1 MRQSKVVTV
10 SIPPQLLKQAEK
22 LAQKEQRTKSEVVR
36 DALRLYL
43 NLQSDKGFRL
53 AVRERAKALQL
64 QNDDDIERVIDG
76 VRK

>member
-1 MRQSKVVTV
+1 MRQSKVVTF
-10 SIPPQLLKQAEK
+10 SIPPRLLKQAER

-43 NLQSDKGFRL
+43 NLQNDKGFRL

-64 QNDDDIERVIDG
+64 QTEEDIERVVDE

>member
-1 MRQSKVVTV
+1 MRQSKVVSV
-10 SIPPQLLKQAEK
+10 SIPPRLLREAEK
-22 LAQKEQRTKSEVVR
+22 LAQREQRTKSELVR

-53 AVRERAKALQL
+53 AVQQRARALQIESE
-64 QNDDDIERVIDG
+64 NDIERLVDE

>member
-10 SIPPQLLKQAEK
+10 SIPPRLLREAEK
-22 LAQKEQRTKSEVVR
+22 MARREQRTKSEVVR

-43 NLQSDKGFRL
+43 DLQSDRGFRR
-53 AVRERAKALQL
+53 AVRERAAALQIL
-64 QNDDDIERVIDG
+64 SEDDVERVVDE

>member
-10 SIPPQLLKQAEK
+10 SIPPRLLREAEK
-22 LAQKEQRTKSEVVR
+22 LAHKEQRTKSELVR

-53 AVRERAKALQL
+53 AVRQRARALQI
-64 QNDDDIERVIDG
+64 QGENDIERLVDE

>member
-10 SIPPQLLKQAEK
+10 SIPPKLLKQAER

-43 NLQSDKGFRL
+43 NLQNDKGFRV
-53 AVRERAKALQL
+53 AVRERSRALQL
-64 QNDDDIERVIDG
+64 QTEDDIERVVDA

>member
-10 SIPPQLLKQAEK
+10 SMPPRLLRDTEK
-22 LAQKEQRTKSEVVR
+22 LAKREQRTKSELMR

-43 NLQSDKGFRL
+43 DLQSDKGFR
-53 AVRERAKALQL
+53 RALRQRAATLHIESE
-64 QNDDDIERVIDG
+64 DDIEHLVDE

>member
-10 SIPPQLLKQAEK
+10 SIPPRLLREAEK
-22 LAQKEQRTKSEVVR
+22 MAKKEQRTKSEVVR

-43 NLQSDKGFRL
+43 DLQSDKGFRS
-53 AVRERAKALQL
+53 AVRQRATALQI
-64 QNDDDIERVIDG
+64 QTEDDIEGIVDE

>member
-10 SIPPQLLKQAEK
+10 SIPPRLLREAEK
-22 LAQKEQRTKSEVVR
+22 LAHKEQRTKSELVR

-53 AVRERAKALQL
+53 AVRQRARALQI
-64 QNDDDIERVIDG
+64 QSENDIERLVDE